1 MHLRRFNIFQI
12 PSNPQFTRGIRT
24 VPGDLTTHPSYLFQK
39 QTQGSDMPNEAGGSL
54 EQTKGE
60 VSPIARLSM
69 PESRTNRTSHSS
81 TSAPSTKPIQHKAQ
95 AGLQETIAVPPKLGR
110 APTLRPV
117 QTTSPTGIVPTQ
129 AGGLM
134 APTSSS
140 TIESPPP
147 IPSPVQHVIMQP
159 TRAGGPMKARVRS
172 TPQSRKAERA
182 RLLQHCFVLEQQ
194 AEKRYRSALR
204 FLVLEMLDFQRENTY
219 VFITYTH

>member
-1 MHLRRFNIFQI
+1 VHLRRFNIFQI

-39 QTQGSDMPNEAGGSL
+39 QTQGSHTPNEAGGNL
-54 EQTKGE
+54 EQNKGE
-60 VSPIARLSM
+60 VSPIVPLSM
-69 PESRTNRTSHSS
+69 PEPTSHSS
-81 TSAPSTKPIQHKAQ
+81 TSAPLTNLISHKAQ
-95 AGLQETIAVPPKLGR
+95 ARLQTTIAVPPKLER

-117 QTTSPTGIVPTQ
+117 QTMSPTGIVPAQ

-140 TIESPPP
+140 TIQSPPP
-147 IPSPVQHVIMQP
+147 VPSPVQQVIMQP
-159 TRAGGPMKARVRS
+159 TRAGGAMNARVRS

-219 VFITYTH
+219 VFIAYTH